1 MHFSYV
7 KFCKCEFQL
16 CPGSTKTKMAAENV
30 LFQQGAEA
38 KIYSSSFLSKPVMV
52 KERFKK
58 AYRHPVLDEKLTHR
72 RTSQEVRSI
81 ARCRKAGISTP
92 VVYFVDYTAHKI
104 YMENVQN
111 AVPVK
116 DVINSKLGQNSDLER
131 LAEKLG
137 AMLGRMHSVDVIH
150 GDLTTSNM
158 LLRYG
163 EDIVLIDF
171 GLSYISSL
179 IEDKGVD
186 LYVLE
191 RALLSSHPNTE
202 QFFQKVL
209 QSYVAAT
216 ESAEKAKEVLAKL
229 DEVQLRGRKRVMVG

>member
-1 MHFSYV
+1 
-7 KFCKCEFQL
+7 
-16 CPGSTKTKMAAENV
+16 MAAENV

-38 KIYSSSFLSKPVMV
+38 KIYSSTLVSKPVIV

-58 AYRHPVLDEKLTHR
+58 EYRHPVLDGKLTHR
-72 RTSQEVRSI
+72 RTSQEVRSM

-92 VVYFVDYTAHKI
+92 VVYFVDYISHKI
-104 YMENVQN
+104 YMENVLN

-116 DVINSKLGQNSDLER
+116 DVINRKLGQASEEDTQIDLDI
-131 LAEKLG
+131 LAQKLG
-137 AMLGRMHSVDVIH
+137 AMLGKMHAVDVIH

-158 LLRYG
+158 LLRAG

-179 IEDKGVD
+179 VEDKGVD

-202 QFFQKVL
+202 LFFDEVL
-209 QSYVAAT
+209 KSYANSY
-216 ESAEKAKEVLAKL
+216 ESAEKAEEVLKKL

>member
-1 MHFSYV
+1 
-7 KFCKCEFQL
+7 
-16 CPGSTKTKMAAENV
+16 MAAENV
-30 LFQQGAEA
+30 LVQQGAEA
-38 KIYSSSFLSKPVMV
+38 KIYSATLVSKPVVV

-72 RTSQEVRSI
+72 RTSQEVRSM
-81 ARCRKAGISTP
+81 ARCRRSGISTP
-92 VVYFVDYTAHKI
+92 VVYFVDYTTHRI
-104 YMENVQN
+104 YMENVKN

-116 DVINSKLGQNSDLER
+116 EFINSKLRQDSGTEMDV

-137 AMLGRMHSVDVIH
+137 SMLGKMHLIDVIH

-158 LLRYG
+158 LLRAE
-163 EDIVLIDF
+163 EDLVLIDF

-179 IEDKGVD
+179 VEDKGVD

-209 QSYVAAT
+209 DSYVAAY
-216 ESAEKAKEVLAKL
+216 ESPKKAQEVLSKL
-229 DEVQLRGRKRVMVG
+229 DEVRLRGRKRVMVG